1 MNPRWDGAVWAWLM
15 GIFISLA
22 FCLAPAVGQTQQPDD
37 DRSRWSRLPP
47 PKKYKVSDEYI
58 HSIGLAFGD
67 MPAFPN
73 KCYGDVSISDAFFAQ
88 FKVRGFSLPTLCLA
102 ITSPWITHDPET
114 GKPLTVVSQGYL
126 LQVPDCFRNGTPF
139 LDCKMNFATSGETAR
154 ETRDRAVQVDAAIR
168 KIIATGGYAGECS
181 CDDVRW
187 LKDYSK
193 FSFRRACRVDSA
205 PVCMERMS
213 RGKVRVGSFVFE
225 EDGYSFENLPT
236 KGATD
241 YGGFDISPQLQRGYV
256 YRIGSPEGDDDQ
268 PYQDLPPG
276 RKIAVGPE

>member
-1 MNPRWDGAVWAWLM
+1 MKPRCGGAVCAALM
-15 GIFISLA
+15 GIFISLT
-22 FCLAPAVGQTQQPDD
+22 FGLAPAIGQAQRSDD
-37 DRSRWSRLPP
+37 DSSRWSRLPP
-47 PKKYKVSDEYI
+47 PKKYKVSDEYL

-73 KCYGDVSISDAFFAQ
+73 KCYGDLSISDAFFTP
-88 FKVRGFSLPTLCLA
+88 FKARGFSLQALCLA
-102 ITSPWITHDPET
+102 ITSPWITYDPET

-139 LDCKMNFATSGETAR
+139 LDCKMNFDTTGGTAPEAR
-154 ETRDRAVQVDAAIR
+154 ERALQVDAAVR
-168 KIIATGGYAGECS
+168 KIIANGGYASECS

-187 LKDYSK
+187 LKDFNK

-213 RGKVRVGSFVFE
+213 HGKVRSGSFVFE
-225 EDGYSFENLPT
+225 EDGYSFENVPT

-241 YGGFDISPQLQRGYV
+241 YGGFDISPQFSRGYV

-276 RKIAVGPE
+276 RKIAIGPE